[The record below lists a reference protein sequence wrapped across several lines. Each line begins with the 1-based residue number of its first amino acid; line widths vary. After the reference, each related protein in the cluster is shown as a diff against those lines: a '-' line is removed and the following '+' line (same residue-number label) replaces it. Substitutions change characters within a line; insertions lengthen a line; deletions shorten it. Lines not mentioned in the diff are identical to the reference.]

1 MRLKHRLIL
10 LIADGWG
17 YAKPGKGNYISQ
29 ANTPVFNR
37 LIKNCPHTLNQA
49 AGNAVGLPKGS
60 QGNSEVGHLHIG
72 AGRIAWQM
80 YEKVNIAIRDRS
92 FFRNKVLLKAMMH
105 AKKNNSNLHLI
116 GMCSDEGVHSHINH
130 LIALLE
136 MAKKIQLKDVFI
148 NFIADGRDVPE
159 KSAKK
164 YAITMEKAIK
174 KHKVGKI
181 ISIAGRYY
189 SMDRDNNWDRTKMA
203 YKLLVEGVGF
213 KEKDPIKALKHA
225 YKRGE
230 ESKNEGRAGDTTDYY
245 VRPIIIVNDDYHHF
259 SEIKDNDSVIFWNFR
274 SDRTRQLTAA
284 LTQKKFD
291 KIHRGHRPKTFF
303 VCMSEYDKNFKL
315 PVAFPQQKV
324 SNNLG
329 EVIAKHNLKQLRIAE
344 TEKYAHVTFFLN
356 SQIEKPNN
364 GEDRLMVHSPK
375 VPSYDL
381 KPEMNAFGITEKLLP
396 EIEKNKYGL
405 IVVNFANGDLV
416 GHSGNLKAGIKA
428 CEAVDNCVG
437 KIVDSGL
444 KKGYVSL
451 ITGDHG
457 NVEIMFYPN
466 GEVCPAHG
474 TNPVPFFVISKDKKL
489 QKTKLRKGNGLSDVA
504 PTILDIMGIK
514 KPKEMTGKSL
524 IL

>member
-1 MRLKHRLIL
+1 MKKKVILI
-10 LIADGWG
+10 IRDGWG
-17 YAKPGKGNYISQ
+17 YSKHIKGNAVRNAKIPNNDFYEKHYPWTILKCS
-29 ANTPVFNR
+29 
-37 LIKNCPHTLNQA
+37 
-49 AGNAVGLPKGS
+49 GNAVGLPEGTQGGS
-60 QGNSEVGHLHIG
+60 EPGHLTIG
-72 AGRIAWQM
+72 AGRVVLQP
-80 YEKVNIAIRDRS
+80 YELINKHIGDGTFYKNKAFLKAIKNCKKHNSHLHLMGLFSDQG
-92 FFRNKVLLKAMMH
+92 VHGTTEHLYHLLKL
-105 AKKNNSNLHLI
+105 AKKHN
-116 GMCSDEGVHSHINH
+116 
-130 LIALLE
+130 
-136 MAKKIQLKDVFI
+136 LKDVFVHC
-148 NFIADGRDVPE
+148 FLDGRDVPE
-159 KSAKK
+159 KSADVFILDFLHRSKQ
-164 YAITMEKAIK
+164 IG
-174 KHKVGKI
+174 VGKI
-181 ISIAGRYY
+181 GSMVGRYY
-189 SMDRDNNWDRTKMA
+189 AMDRDNNWDRTKMA